1 MARIAHRTRSIS
13 GWTCTATPSRWPRC
27 CLIGPRR
34 RWSRSPRRGGRAG
47 VPRPLPEPARLRVC
61 YEAGPTGYELA
72 RLLHRQGV
80 ACQVIAPSL
89 IPRAVGDKVK
99 TDRRDC
105 RRLARLHRAGELVA
119 IRIPTPREEAVR
131 DLCRARADLVDD
143 RSRAR
148 RRLQSLLLRHGP
160 VYRAGPAGPAST
172 SAGWAPSAST
182 TPSCR
187 PPSATTGRWWPPA
200 TPRSPPSRPTWLAAT
215 QPPFAD
221 AVRRLAAY
229 RGVGQLGALSVAAEV
244 GDWRRFAHAGAF
256 MAFTGL
262 VPCERSSGDS
272 VWRGHITRTGS
283 KHLRFQL
290 VESAWSYHHRPLIAG
305 ALRERQQH
313 VGAETLSRSWAAQ
326 LRLCRRFRQ
335 LDAASTSRV
344 WPWSPWPGT
353 CRVPV
358 GRDARLSRMQ
368 TVVGGS
374 PIGATAPA
382 SARTRR
388 STADAGTIPG
398 ISMPRPLR
406 RDATSLGP
414 RLRIA
419 DLRSQPANIRVA
431 VRRSTPLRRG
441 PGQPPPGHPPARHTP
456 GTPGAAHRRLP
467 TLTAPFHIR
476 RSNAAPT
483 WSGSSPP

>member
-1 MARIAHRTRSIS
+1 MLGRQFPRLETMLCDSTDELLAFTSFPPSHWKKVWSTNPLERVNKSAWNGRLGSAILVGHPRRTAGGATTGKEPAAMARIAHRGPIHLGLDVHRDTIS
-13 GWTCTATPSRWPRC
+13 VATLLPDAAAAAVEQIPSDEAAVRAF
-27 CLIGPRR
+27 L
-34 RWSRSPRRGGRAG
+34 GRF
-47 VPRPLPEPARLRVC
+47 PEPARLRVC

-89 IPRAVGDKVK
+89 TPRAVGDKVK

-148 RRLQSLLLRHGP
+148 RRLQSFLLRHGR
-160 VYRAGPAGPAST
+160 VYRAGACWTGKHERWLGAQ
-172 SAGWAPSAST
+172 
-182 TPSCR
+182 R
-187 PPSATTGRWWPPA
+187 FDDHQLQATFSHYRAVVA
-200 TPRSPPSRPTWLAAT
+200 TRAAEVTAIEADLTVAAT
-215 QPPFAD
+215 EPPFTE
-221 AVRRLAAY
+221 AVTRLAAY

-244 GDWRRFAHAGAF
+244 GDWRRFAHAAAF

-305 ALRERQQH
+305 ALRERQQQ
-313 VGAETLSRSWAAQ
+313 VSTETLARSWAAQ

-335 LDAASTSRV
+335 LE
-344 WPWSPWPGT
+344 
-353 CRVPV
+353 
-358 GRDARLSRMQ
+358 
-368 TVVGGS
+368 
-374 PIGATAPA
+374 
-382 SARTRR
+382 RR
-388 STADAGTIPG
+388 KHIKG
-398 ISMPRPLR
+398 
-406 RDATSLGP
+406 
-414 RLRIA
+414 
-419 DLRSQPANIRVA
+419 VA
-431 VRRSTPLRRG
+431 VVAVARELAG
-441 PGQPPPGHPPARHTP
+441 FLWAEMHP
-456 GTPGAAHRRLP
+456 
-467 TLTAPFHIR
+467 
-476 RSNAAPT
+476 
-483 WSGSSPP
+483 

>member
-1 MARIAHRTRSIS
+1 MARIAHTGPIHLGLDVHRNTIS
-13 GWTCTATPSRWPRC
+13 VATLPPAAASAAVEQIPSDEAAV
-27 CLIGPRR
+27 LAFL
-34 RWSRSPRRGGRAG
+34 GRFA
-47 VPRPLPEPARLRVC
+47 EPARLRVC

-89 IPRAVGDKVK
+89 IPRAAGDKVK

-148 RRLQSLLLRHGP
+148 RRLQAFLLRHGR
-160 VYRAGPAGPAST
+160 VYRTGACWTGKHQRWLGT
-172 SAGWAPSAST
+172 QQFGDHQLQ
-182 TPSCR
+182 
-187 PPSATTGRWWPPA
+187 ATFTHYRA
-200 TPRSPPSRPTWLAAT
+200 VAAT
-215 QPPFAD
+215 RDAQVTAIEADLAEAATKPPFAD
-221 AVRRLAAY
+221 AVARLAAY
-229 RGVGQLGALSVAAEV
+229 RGVGQLGALSLAAEV
-244 GDWRRFAHAGAF
+244 GDWRRFAHPGAF

-313 VGAETLSRSWAAQ
+313 VGADTLARSWAAQ

-335 LDAASTSRV
+335 LE
-344 WPWSPWPGT
+344 
-353 CRVPV
+353 
-358 GRDARLSRMQ
+358 
-368 TVVGGS
+368 
-374 PIGATAPA
+374 
-382 SARTRR
+382 RR
-388 STADAGTIPG
+388 KHIKG
-398 ISMPRPLR
+398 
-406 RDATSLGP
+406 
-414 RLRIA
+414 
-419 DLRSQPANIRVA
+419 VA
-431 VRRSTPLRRG
+431 VVAV
-441 PGQPPPGHPPARHTP
+441 ARELA
-456 GTPGAAHRRLP
+456 GFLWAEMQA
-467 TLTAPFHIR
+467 
-476 RSNAAPT
+476 
-483 WSGSSPP
+483 

>member
-1 MARIAHRTRSIS
+1 VEQI
-13 GWTCTATPSRWPRC
+13 PSDEAAV
-27 CLIGPRR
+27 LAFL
-34 RWSRSPRRGGRAG
+34 GRF
-47 VPRPLPEPARLRVC
+47 PEPARLRVC

-89 IPRAVGDKVK
+89 TPRAVGDKVK

-148 RRLQSLLLRHGP
+148 RRLQSFPAAPRSRLSRRGLLDRQARALAGRPTLR
-160 VYRAGPAGPAST
+160 
-172 SAGWAPSAST
+172 
-182 TPSCR
+182 R
-187 PPSATTGRWWPPA
+187 PPAAGHLQPLPGGGSQ
-200 TPRSPPSRPTWLAAT
+200 PRAQVTAIEADLAEAAT
-215 QPPFAD
+215 KPPLVD
-221 AVRRLAAY
+221 AVARLAAY
-229 RGVGQLGALSVAAEV
+229 RGVGQLGALSLAAEV

-313 VGAETLSRSWAAQ
+313 VSADTLARSWAAQ

-335 LDAASTSRV
+335 LE
-344 WPWSPWPGT
+344 
-353 CRVPV
+353 
-358 GRDARLSRMQ
+358 
-368 TVVGGS
+368 
-374 PIGATAPA
+374 
-382 SARTRR
+382 RR
-388 STADAGTIPG
+388 KHITG
-398 ISMPRPLR
+398 
-406 RDATSLGP
+406 
-414 RLRIA
+414 
-419 DLRSQPANIRVA
+419 VA
-431 VRRSTPLRRG
+431 VVAV
-441 PGQPPPGHPPARHTP
+441 ARELA
-456 GTPGAAHRRLP
+456 GFLWAELQA
-467 TLTAPFHIR
+467 
-476 RSNAAPT
+476 
-483 WSGSSPP
+483 